1 MVSEAALHGHV
12 VLLFWACQKPSIR
25 GWRAKLLLMVSM
37 KEQGMEERWKG
48 RKGGMKERGGRD
60 SIQP

>member
-1 MVSEAALHGHV
+1 MVSEAALHGHL

-48 RKGGMKERGGRD
+48 RKRGMKERGGRD
-60 SIQP
+60 SIQS